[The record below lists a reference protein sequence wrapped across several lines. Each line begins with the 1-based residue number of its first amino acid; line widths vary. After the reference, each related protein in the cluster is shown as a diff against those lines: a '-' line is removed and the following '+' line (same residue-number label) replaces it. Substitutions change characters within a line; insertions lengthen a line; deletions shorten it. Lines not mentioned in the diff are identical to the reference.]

1 MLHALLRVL
10 GGTLFFLIM
19 AATVGIPAGKRGPAA
34 AQPNAEPLL
43 GLDLDFGLPGGPPE
57 SHCPSIMSLR

>member
-34 AQPNAEPLL
+34 AQP
-43 GLDLDFGLPGGPPE
+43 GLHGPPE